1 MKFSEKLNGYIRRL
15 SCTAKELSEASQLS
29 SAAISRL
36 RSGSRLPDGKDLE
49 RLVGGILAVAAR
61 KGVRGLSAEE
71 VRSDLSEASDLFLL
85 DAELFRGN
93 LNRLLEALSVS
104 VSDLARALNYDTSY
118 LSRVRSGQRT
128 PADLRGFS
136 AEVAKYAAGRF
147 TGEPQRL
154 TVAQLIGVSPK
165 DLSDD
170 AAYYRL
176 LLKWLTGDGRSG
188 ANSVMAFLETLD
200 RFDQEGY
207 LKAIRYGEWKVPTV
221 PFSFPTTKRYYGA
234 EEMKKGVLDFLKV
247 TAFSKSEEPAILYNG
262 IPLEESGED
271 DFRKKYRFGLA
282 VLVKKGLQLRMIH
295 DVGHPFSELMQS
307 LSGYIPFYMSGQLT
321 PYWLENGGAFCRSL
335 QVSGAAAIAGEC
347 VADGVSHG
355 MACLTKGREELSFY
369 GMQAEDLLKK
379 SRPLMEILRAEEREQ
394 FFAAAAAG
402 TGAFRCRL
410 SGLPLYT
417 ASEALLRRMLES
429 RGIPE
434 EEGRAVLARAARQ
447 REQAEAFLKRG
458 TALVEVPQLSEE
470 AFSESSV
477 GIEGLSKEAFYR
489 FEEYRE
495 HLHETLEFIGLHEN
509 CGLKETEAPVF
520 RSLDLWI
527 CPGEWAVIAKKGRET
542 VSFLT
547 RYPPLLRSLEEQ
559 LGFLSEDGKSP
570 PDRP

>member
-295 DVGHPFSELMQS
+295 DVGYPFSELMQS

-335 QVSGAAAIAGEC
+335 QVSGAAAISGEC

-379 SRPLMEILRAEEREQ
+379 SRPLMEILRAEERER

-509 CGLKETEAPVF
+509 CGLKGTEAPVF

-559 LGFLSEDGKSP
+559 LGFLSEEGKSP

>member
-379 SRPLMEILRAEEREQ
+379 SRPLMEILRAEERER

-547 RYPPLLRSLEEQ
+547 RYPPLLRGLEER
-559 LGFLSEDGKSP
+559 LGFLSEEGKSP

>member
-295 DVGHPFSELMQS
+295 DVGYPFSELMQS

-379 SRPLMEILRAEEREQ
+379 SRPLMEILRAEERER

-470 AFSESSV
+470 VFSESSV

-559 LGFLSEDGKSP
+559 LGFLSEEGKSP

>member
-559 LGFLSEDGKSP
+559 LGFLSEEGKSP

>member
-61 KGVRGLSAEE
+61 KSVRGLSAEE

-271 DFRKKYRFGLA
+271 DFRKKYQFGLA
-282 VLVKKGLQLRMIH
+282 VLVKKGLRLRMIH

-402 TGAFRCRL
+402 TGVFRCRL

-470 AFSESSV
+470 VFSESSV

-509 CGLKETEAPVF
+509 CGLKATEAPVF

-559 LGFLSEDGKSP
+559 LGFLSEEGKSP

>member
-221 PFSFPTTKRYYGA
+221 PFSFPTTKRYYGT

-247 TAFSKSEEPAILYNG
+247 TAFSKSEEPATLYNG

-271 DFRKKYRFGLA
+271 DFRKKYQFGLA
-282 VLVKKGLQLRMIH
+282 VLVKKGLRLRMIH

-559 LGFLSEDGKSP
+559 LGFLSEEGKSP

>member
-271 DFRKKYRFGLA
+271 DFRKKYQFGLA

-429 RGIPE
+429 RRIPE

-509 CGLKETEAPVF
+509 CGLKAAEAPVF

-559 LGFLSEDGKSP
+559 LGFLSEEGKSP

>member
-221 PFSFPTTKRYYGA
+221 PFSFPTTKRYYGT

-379 SRPLMEILRAEEREQ
+379 SRPLMEILRAEERER

-559 LGFLSEDGKSP
+559 LGFLSEEGKSP

>member
-271 DFRKKYRFGLA
+271 DFRKKYQFGLA

-495 HLHETLEFIGLHEN
+495 HLHETLKFIGLHEN

-559 LGFLSEDGKSP
+559 LGFLSEEGKSP
-570 PDRP
+570 PDRL

>member
-271 DFRKKYRFGLA
+271 DFRKKYQFGLA

-509 CGLKETEAPVF
+509 CGLKATEAPVF

-559 LGFLSEDGKSP
+559 LGFLSEEGKSP

>member
-36 RSGSRLPDGKDLE
+36 RSGSRLPDGKELE

-379 SRPLMEILRAEEREQ
+379 SRPLMEILRAEERER

-559 LGFLSEDGKSP
+559 LGFLSEEGKSP

>member
-61 KGVRGLSAEE
+61 KSVRGLSAEE

-271 DFRKKYRFGLA
+271 DFRKKYQFGLA
-282 VLVKKGLQLRMIH
+282 VLVKKGLRLRMIH

-495 HLHETLEFIGLHEN
+495 HLHETLKFIGLHEN

-559 LGFLSEDGKSP
+559 LVFLSEEEKSP

>member
-188 ANSVMAFLETLD
+188 AKSVMAFLETLD

-271 DFRKKYRFGLA
+271 DFRKKYQFGLA

-394 FFAAAAAG
+394 FFASAAAG

-477 GIEGLSKEAFYR
+477 GIEELSKEAFYR

-509 CGLKETEAPVF
+509 CGC
-520 RSLDLWI
+520 S
-527 CPGEWAVIAKKGRET
+527 GRQT
-542 VSFLT
+542 
-547 RYPPLLRSLEEQ
+547 
-559 LGFLSEDGKSP
+559 G
-570 PDRP
+570 

>member
-93 LNRLLEALSVS
+93 LNRLLETLSVS

-221 PFSFPTTKRYYGA
+221 PFSFPTTKRYYGT

-394 FFAAAAAG
+394 FFASAAAG

-559 LGFLSEDGKSP
+559 LGFLSEEGKSP
-570 PDRP
+570 PDRL

>member
-282 VLVKKGLQLRMIH
+282 VLVKKGLRLRMIH

-417 ASEALLRRMLES
+417 ASEALLRRMLEN
-429 RGIPE
+429 RRIPE

-559 LGFLSEDGKSP
+559 LGFLSEEGKSP
-570 PDRP
+570 PDRL

>member
-61 KGVRGLSAEE
+61 KSVRGLSAEE

-271 DFRKKYRFGLA
+271 DFRKKYQFGLA
-282 VLVKKGLQLRMIH
+282 VLVKKGLRLRMIH

-470 AFSESSV
+470 VFSESSV

-509 CGLKETEAPVF
+509 CGLKATEAPVF

-559 LGFLSEDGKSP
+559 LGFLSEEGKSP

>member
-221 PFSFPTTKRYYGA
+221 PFSFPTTKRYYGT

-271 DFRKKYRFGLA
+271 DFRKKYQFGLA

-495 HLHETLEFIGLHEN
+495 HLHETLKFIGLHEN

-559 LGFLSEDGKSP
+559 LGFLSEEGKSP
-570 PDRP
+570 PDRL

>member
-295 DVGHPFSELMQS
+295 DVGYPFSELMQS

-379 SRPLMEILRAEEREQ
+379 SRPLMEILRAEERER

-527 CPGEWAVIAKKGRET
+527 CLGEWAVIAKKGRET

-559 LGFLSEDGKSP
+559 LGFLSEEGKSP

>member
-295 DVGHPFSELMQS
+295 DVGYPFSELMQS

-379 SRPLMEILRAEEREQ
+379 SRPLMEILRAEERER

-417 ASEALLRRMLES
+417 ASEVLLRRMLES

-559 LGFLSEDGKSP
+559 LGFLSEEGKSP

>member
-85 DAELFRGN
+85 DAEFFRGN

-271 DFRKKYRFGLA
+271 DFRKKYQFGLA

-429 RGIPE
+429 RRIPE

-559 LGFLSEDGKSP
+559 LGFLSEEGKSP

>member
-247 TAFSKSEEPAILYNG
+247 TAFSKSEESAILYNG

-271 DFRKKYRFGLA
+271 DFRKKYQFGLA
-282 VLVKKGLQLRMIH
+282 VLVKKGLRLRMIH

-429 RGIPE
+429 RRIPE

-477 GIEGLSKEAFYR
+477 GIEELSKEAFYR

-559 LGFLSEDGKSP
+559 LGFLSEEGKSP

>member
-271 DFRKKYRFGLA
+271 DFRKKYQFGLA
-282 VLVKKGLQLRMIH
+282 VLVKKGLRLRMIH

-429 RGIPE
+429 RRIPE

-477 GIEGLSKEAFYR
+477 GIEELSKEAFYR

-527 CPGEWAVIAKKGRET
+527 SPGEWAVIAKKGRET

-559 LGFLSEDGKSP
+559 LGFLSEEGKSP

>member
-221 PFSFPTTKRYYGA
+221 PFSFPTTKRYYGT

-295 DVGHPFSELMQS
+295 DVGYPFSELMQS

-379 SRPLMEILRAEEREQ
+379 SRPLMEILRAEERER

-559 LGFLSEDGKSP
+559 LGFLSEEGKSP

>member
-295 DVGHPFSELMQS
+295 DVGYPFSELMQS

-379 SRPLMEILRAEEREQ
+379 SRPLMEILRAEERER

-559 LGFLSEDGKSP
+559 LGFLSEEGK
-570 PDRP
+570 DRP

>member
-221 PFSFPTTKRYYGA
+221 PFSFPTTKRYYGT

-271 DFRKKYRFGLA
+271 DFRKKYQFGLA
-282 VLVKKGLQLRMIH
+282 VLVKKGLRLRMIH

-429 RGIPE
+429 RRIPE

-509 CGLKETEAPVF
+509 CSLKETEAPVF

-559 LGFLSEDGKSP
+559 LGFLSEEGKSP

>member
-61 KGVRGLSAEE
+61 KSVRGLSAEE

-93 LNRLLEALSVS
+93 LNRLLETLSVS

-221 PFSFPTTKRYYGA
+221 PFSFPTTKRYYGT

-470 AFSESSV
+470 VFSESSV

-559 LGFLSEDGKSP
+559 LGFLSEEGKSP

>member
-295 DVGHPFSELMQS
+295 DVGYPFSELMQS

-379 SRPLMEILRAEEREQ
+379 SRPLMEILRAEERER

-520 RSLDLWI
+520 WSLDLWI

-559 LGFLSEDGKSP
+559 LGFLSEEGKSP